1 MPLRTA
7 KTTHLDA
14 ANVAGMFRHAM
25 KDGLILAN
33 PAVAMARLPELDS
46 AEREVFTV
54 AEVGKMVNAAG
65 NLDWQ
70 TGMFAASDDRCH
82 DR

>member
-1 MPLRTA
+1 
-7 KTTHLDA
+7 
-14 ANVAGMFRHAM
+14 MFRHAM

-33 PAVAMARLPELDS
+33 PAAALSRLPELDS

-70 TGMFAASDDRCH
+70 AGMFSASDSNHRPNEPATCH
-82 DR
+82 DSEAP